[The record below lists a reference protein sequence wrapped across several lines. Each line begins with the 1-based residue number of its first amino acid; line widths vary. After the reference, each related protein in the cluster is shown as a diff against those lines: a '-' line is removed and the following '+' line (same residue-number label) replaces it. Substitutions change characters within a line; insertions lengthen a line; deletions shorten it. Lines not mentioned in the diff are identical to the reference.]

1 VCPGFTHSEL
11 ANQGGDPEVQAAVR
25 AATEQLAIPASAV
38 ADAIGYAVG
47 QPDNVDVN
55 ELIVRS
61 TLQG

>member
-1 VCPGFTHSEL
+1 
-11 ANQGGDPEVQAAVR
+11 VQAAVR

-61 TLQG
+61 PLKADHAASNFAYLACTSHSV